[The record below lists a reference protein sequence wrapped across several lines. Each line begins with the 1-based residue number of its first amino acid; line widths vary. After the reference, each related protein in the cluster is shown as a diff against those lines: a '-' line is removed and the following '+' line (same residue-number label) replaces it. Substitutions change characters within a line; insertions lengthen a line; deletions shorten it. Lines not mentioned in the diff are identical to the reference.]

1 MREPIVGVVVGYG
14 SVGRKHAAE
23 MARRFPSLHV
33 VDTKESARRAA
44 AADHPAARVAA
55 NLEALDGVDLPW
67 GSTLAVIATW
77 GPTHAATFH
86 ALVDRGVRRIL
97 AEKPLAASVCDA
109 FTMADRAAREDVRL
123 EVHHY
128 FRYGGMGES
137 LRGLLSEHGLREPV
151 SLVVSGGAACAVT
164 NGIHWLDLAAE
175 LFGAP
180 ARSVVG
186 DLQSRPINPRSP
198 ELGFYGGTAVWDFG
212 GERRLTLALSNDSSV
227 AMEARLYTH
236 DAVADLDENL
246 HVRLRR
252 RDARET
258 EGRPVTR
265 TGLAQRVLFEGL
277 LPGTRS
283 HREGICRALDSVGSD
298 ADPVCPASAGVEAVS
313 ACIGALVA
321 SREGRR
327 VSLPIPPDSSWGRER
342 WPIS

>member
-1 MREPIVGVVVGYG
+1 MLGVGVVVGYG

-23 MARRFPSLHV
+23 MARRFPSLHI
-33 VDTKESARRAA
+33 VDTNESARRAA
-44 AADHPAARVAA
+44 AADHPGARVAV

-77 GPTHAATFH
+77 GPTHAAVFH

-109 FTMADRAAREDVRL
+109 FTMADRAAREGVRL

-137 LRGLLSEHGLREPV
+137 LRGLLFEHGVGEPV
-151 SLVVSGGAACAVT
+151 ALVVSGGAACCVT
-164 NGIHWLDLAAE
+164 NGIHWLDLATE

-180 ARSVVG
+180 PRSVVG

-227 AMEARLYTH
+227 AMEARLYTC

-252 RDARET
+252 RGADAA
-258 EGRPVTR
+258 GAAGPVTR
-265 TGLAQRVLFEGL
+265 TGPAHRVLFEGV

-283 HREGICRALDSVGSD
+283 YREGIRRAVDSVGSD
-298 ADPVCPASAGVEAVS
+298 ADPICPAALGVEAVS
-313 ACIGALVA
+313 GCIGALLA
-321 SREGRR
+321 SREGSR
-327 VSLPIPPDSSWGRER
+327 VALPIDPNSPRGRER